1 MRKVIVSNLISLDG
15 FIDGP
20 GKDLSWM
27 NPGPEFFAY
36 ARKLL
41 TEEADTLLFGR
52 LTYEMMAGYWT
63 SAEAEKDNDPTIT
76 RLMNELPKWVFSE
89 TLKKASWGRW
99 DNAKVSAD
107 PAGTVKKLKAEKGK
121 DLVIFGSGSLVSAL
135 TPHGL
140 IDEYRIMVAPVIVG
154 GGTPEF
160 QGLSKRV
167 DLKLV
172 GVKTFDSRLVM
183 LTYHPEK
190 K

>member
-27 NPGPEFFAY
+27 TPGPEFFAY

-41 TEEADTLLFGR
+41 TEEVDTLLFGR
-52 LTYEMMAGYWT
+52 ITYQMMEEYWT
-63 SAEAEKDNDPTIT
+63 RPEVERDDPAVAKP
-76 RLMNELPKWVFSE
+76 MNELPKWVFSE
-89 TLKKASWGRW
+89 TLKKVPWGRW
-99 DNAKVSAD
+99 DNARVSAD
-107 PAGTVKKLKAEKGK
+107 PAGTVKKLRAEKGK
-121 DLVIFGSGSLVSAL
+121 DLVIFGSGGLVSAL
-135 TPHGL
+135 TAHGL
-140 IDEYRIMVAPVIVG
+140 IDEYRIMVAPVILG

-167 DLKLV
+167 DLKLS
-172 GVKTFDSRLVM
+172 GVKSFDDKLAM
-183 LTYHPEK
+183 LICHPEK

>member
-15 FIDGP
+15 FIEGP
-20 GKDLSWM
+20 EKDISWFG
-27 NPGPEFFAY
+27 PGPEFFAY
-36 ARKLL
+36 AQDLL
-41 TEEADTLLFGR
+41 TKVDTLLFGR
-52 LTYEMMAGYWT
+52 ITYQMMESYWT
-63 SAEAEKDNDPTIT
+63 KSDVIRDDP
-76 RLMNELPKWVFSE
+76 LVAKPMNELPKWVFSE
-89 TLKKASWGRW
+89 TLKHAPWGNW

-107 PAGTVKKLKAEKGK
+107 PAGTVRKLKAEKGK
-121 DLVIFGSGSLVSAL
+121 DMVIFGSGGLVSAL

-167 DLKLV
+167 DLKLA

>member
-27 NPGPEFFAY
+27 TPGPEFFVY
-36 ARKLL
+36 AQKLMSDID
-41 TEEADTLLFGR
+41 AVLFGR
-52 LTYEMMAGYWT
+52 ITYQMMESYWT
-63 SAEAEKDNDPTIT
+63 KPDVMRDDP
-76 RLMNELPKWVFSE
+76 LVAKPMNELPKWVFSE

-99 DNAKVSAD
+99 DNARVSAD
-107 PAGTVKKLKAEKGK
+107 PAGTVRKLKAEKGK
-121 DLVIFGSGSLVSAL
+121 DMVIFGSGGLVSAL

-140 IDEYRIMVAPVIVG
+140 IDEYRLLVAPVILG
-154 GGTPEF
+154 SGTPEF

-167 DLKLV
+167 VLKLASV
-172 GVKTFDSRLVM
+172 ETFDSRLVM